1 MLSRPSSCGSLV
13 RELTKFLTT
22 LLVYLLPVMPLGAAR
37 VVAQGQGAAP
47 AHGARRQLP
56 LTKFYDSPKPL
67 PSGKPGELIRS
78 EPADEYYL
86 SAEFSAFRILYHSRS
101 ASGQDVAASGV
112 VLVPDGTPPAKGWPV
127 IAWAHGFTGAAR
139 RCAPS
144 LLRNLYSGPF
154 LSMYL
159 NLGYAVVAADYTGLG
174 TDSRSAVLDVPSDAT
189 DVIDSIAAAHAA
201 VPQLG
206 PKWVGM
212 GPALGG
218 NVAIGVAEMEGGIR
232 DPNFLGSI
240 AISGVADW
248 KDAYENP
255 KEKSSEMVEFMAYS
269 VKTVYPEFN
278 IRDMLTEKAMPAYGE
293 IDENCGSVGYDASA
307 SEMLKE
313 NWKKNELVE
322 KFFERNTLGRKTCA
336 RTNTGDSWRGG
347 FRGIANDLGSGNCP
361 HV

>member
-22 LLVYLLPVMPLGAAR
+22 LVCLLPVMPLGAAR
-37 VVAQGQGAAP
+37 VVAQGQGAVP

-86 SAEFSAFRILYHSRS
+86 SADFSAFRILYHSRS

-112 VLVPDGTPPAKGWPV
+112 VLVPDGTPPAGGWPV

-174 TDSRSAVLDVPSDAT
+174 TDSRSAVLDVPSDAA
-189 DVIDSIAAAHAA
+189 DVIDSISAAHAA
-201 VPQLG
+201 VPQLA
-206 PKWVGM
+206 PRWVAM
-212 GPALGG
+212 GPSLGG

-255 KEKSSEMVEFMAYS
+255 KEKSSLMVEFVAYS

-278 IRDMLTEKAMPAYGE
+278 IRDMLTERAMQAYQQ
-293 IDENCGSVGYDASA
+293 IDEGCGSVGYDASVN
-307 SEMLKE
+307 EMLKE

-322 KFFERNTLGRKTCA
+322 KFLERNALGEKPA
-336 RTNTGDSWRGG
+336 HGPYWRFVGRRIP
-347 FRGIANDLGSGNCP
+347 RGCQPSP
-361 HV
+361 TTP